1 MDLYKQTQL
10 SPNFTHMGNNKEK
23 WNILRALE
31 FTQQKETDEE
41 VIRWLRGKD

>member
-31 FTQQKETDEE
+31 FTQEKETDEE
-41 VIRWLRGKD
+41 VI